1 MIPAEI
7 LRQVRR
13 IQILTDRAVND
24 VFAGEYESVFKG
36 RGMEFD
42 EVRPYTPGDE
52 IRTIDWNVTAR
63 AGEPYVKQF
72 VEERELTVML
82 LVDLSGSGQF
92 GSTAKLKNEIAAEL
106 CAVLSFVAM
115 KNNDKVGAI
124 IFTDR
129 VEKFIPPKK
138 GPRHAL
144 RIIREFLAFRPE
156 PCETNMADALD
167 YLGRVTTKR
176 SVVFLV
182 SDFLCGGYEKA
193 LRVMARRHDVI
204 ALRIVDPR
212 EIELP
217 SLGFIELEDAETGET
232 VLVDTWSSSLR
243 RAYRRNA
250 AEFTDRLDET
260 LRSMAVDRIDIRTD
274 ESYVRPI
281 ELFFRMRERRR

>member
-1 MIPAEI
+1 MIPKEI
-7 LRQVRR
+7 LREVRR

-42 EVRPYTPGDE
+42 EVRPYSPGDE

-92 GSTAKLKNEIAAEL
+92 GSTPKLKNEVAAEL

-124 IFTDR
+124 IFTDK

-138 GPRHAL
+138 GTSHSL

-156 PCETNMADALD
+156 PCETNMAEALE
-167 YLGRVTTKR
+167 YLGRVTSKR

-182 SDFLCGGYEKA
+182 SDFLCTGYEKP
-193 LRVMARRHDVI
+193 LGIMSRRHDVI

-212 EIELP
+212 EMELP
-217 SLGFIELEDAETGET
+217 SMGFLELEDAETGET
-232 VLVDTWSSSLR
+232 VLVDTWSPSLR
-243 RAYRRNA
+243 TAYRKNA
-250 AEFTDRLDET
+250 VEFDENLEET
-260 LRSMAVDRIDIRTD
+260 LRSVGVDRIDIRTD

>member
-124 IFTDR
+124 VFTDKI
-129 VEKFIPPKK
+129 EKFIPPKK
-138 GPRHAL
+138 GTMHAL
-144 RIIREFLAFRPE
+144 RIIREFLYFKPE

-217 SLGFIELEDAETGET
+217 SLGFMELEDAETGET

-243 RAYRRNA
+243 KTYRKNA
-250 AEFTDRLDET
+250 AEFADRLDET
-260 LRSMAVDRIDIRTD
+260 LRSMGVDRIDIRTD